1 MNLVLCRSR
10 SIGSLFLRLV
20 MWSRWS
26 HSAVYDVERGVV
38 YDSTMLHGGV
48 RVWPEREF
56 FERYSGYEI
65 RSLGVPSHN
74 LTAAR
79 AWLDAQVGKPY
90 DWTALLALPFR
101 GNWQDDDAWFCSE
114 ASETVRSLFGI
125 PRFRATA
132 ARITPHHQD
141 IVL

>member
-10 SIGSLFLRLV
+10 SIGSSFLRLA

-38 YDSTMLHGGV
+38 YDSTMWHGGV
-48 RVWPEREF
+48 RVWPERDF
-56 FERYSGYEI
+56 LERYSGYEI
-65 RSLGVPSHN
+65 RGLGITDVD
-74 LTAAR
+74 AAR

-90 DWTALLALPFR
+90 DWTALLAMPVR
-101 GNWQDDDAWFCSE
+101 GRWQEEDSWFCSE
-114 ASETVRSLFGI
+114 LTETLRTLFGT